1 LNFVQVTVERVTKT
15 KLESIVDY
23 KVYHLSVE
31 VRRRGMTNRDV
42 WNILLIT
49 LAVIGAVAVIG
60 FIGMALMS
68 VMMGGMMDGMM
79 NCGVGMAGGWLVG
92 LLLIATIVAA
102 FVLLMRR
109 RSQH

>member
-1 LNFVQVTVERVTKT
+1 
-15 KLESIVDY
+15 
-23 KVYHLSVE
+23 
-31 VRRRGMTNRDV
+31 MTNRDV
-42 WNILLIT
+42 WNIVLIT

-68 VMMGGMMDGMM
+68 VMMGGMM

>member
-1 LNFVQVTVERVTKT
+1 
-15 KLESIVDY
+15 
-23 KVYHLSVE
+23 
-31 VRRRGMTNRDV
+31 MTNRDV
-42 WNILLIT
+42 WNIVLIT

-68 VMMGGMMDGMM
+68 VTRGGMMGGMM

-102 FVLLMRR
+102 IVLLLRR